1 MFAKL
6 LLLFI
11 LVPVAELAIF
21 IALGDKIGL
30 APTLGIIVL
39 TAILGAYLTKSQGIK
54 ALNNYQQALA
64 QGKLPHEEVMDGLM
78 ILIAGAVLLTP
89 GFLTDAI
96 GFSLLIPPFRKV
108 VKAIVKE
115 RLKGRVNVV
124 SQNVNAATQPFS
136 QGGPARSGGPQV
148 INVEAEVVDD
158 PSPRG

>member
-1 MFAKL
+1 MFARL

-11 LVPVAELAIF
+11 LVPISELAIF

-54 ALNNYQQALA
+54 ALNKYQQALT
-64 QGKLPHEEVMDGLM
+64 QGKLPHDEVMDGLM

-96 GFSLLIPPFRKV
+96 GFSLLIPPFRRV
-108 VKAIVKE
+108 IKAIIKDRLRE
-115 RLKGRVNVV
+115 RANVV
-124 SQNVNAATQPFS
+124 SQNVNAATRPFT
-136 QGGPARSGGPQV
+136 QEAPARSDSPKV
-148 INVEAEVVDD
+148 INVEVEVVDD
-158 PSPRG
+158 HPDQS

>member
-1 MFAKL
+1 MFTKL

-11 LVPVAELAIF
+11 LVPVSELAIF
-21 IALGDKIGL
+21 IVLGDKIGL

-54 ALNNYQQALA
+54 ALNKYQQALA
-64 QGKLPHEEVMDGLM
+64 QGKLPHDEVMDGLM

-96 GFSLLIPPFRKV
+96 GFSLLIPPLRRV
-108 VKAIVKE
+108 IKAIVKDRLRE
-115 RLKGRVNVV
+115 RANVV
-124 SQNVNAATQPFS
+124 SQNVNAATQPFT
-136 QGGPARSGGPQV
+136 QEGPARSDSPKV

-158 PSPRG
+158 HPDQS

>member
-6 LLLFI
+6 LILFI
-11 LVPVAELAIF
+11 LVPILELAIF

-54 ALNNYQQALA
+54 ALNKYQQALA
-64 QGKLPHEEVMDGLM
+64 QGKLPHDEVMDGLM

-96 GFSLLIPPFRKV
+96 GFSLLIPPFRRV
-108 VKAIVKE
+108 IKAVIKDRLRE
-115 RLKGRVNVV
+115 RANVV
-124 SQNVNAATQPFS
+124 SQNVNAATQPFT
-136 QGGPARSGGPQV
+136 QEGPARSDSPKV
-148 INVEAEVVDD
+148 INVEVEVVDD
-158 PSPRG
+158 HPDQS

>member
-21 IALGDKIGL
+21 ISLGEKIGL
-30 APTLGIIVL
+30 FATLGIIIL
-39 TAILGAYLTKSQGIK
+39 TAFIGAYLTKSQGLK

-108 VKAIVKE
+108 VKAIIKD
-115 RLKGRVNVV
+115 RLKGRVDVV
-124 SQNVNAATQPFS
+124 SQNVNAATQNFS
-136 QGGPARSGGPQV
+136 QDGSGRSGGPQV

-158 PSPRG
+158 PTPRN

>member
-21 IALGDKIGL
+21 ISLGEKIGL
-30 APTLGIIVL
+30 FATLGIIIL
-39 TAILGAYLTKSQGIK
+39 TAFIGAYLTKSQGLK

-108 VKAIVKE
+108 VKAIIKA
-115 RLKGRVNVV
+115 RLKGRVDVV
-124 SQNVNAATQPFS
+124 SQNVNAATQNFS
-136 QGGPARSGGPQV
+136 QDGSGRSGGPQV

-158 PSPRG
+158 PTPRN

>member
-21 IALGDKIGL
+21 ITLGEKIGL
-30 APTLGIIVL
+30 FATLGIIIL
-39 TAILGAYLTKSQGIK
+39 TAFIGAYLPKSQGLK

-64 QGKLPHEEVMDGLM
+64 QVKLPHEEVMDGLM

-108 VKAIVKE
+108 VKAIIKD
-115 RLKGRVNVV
+115 RLKGRVDVV
-124 SQNVNAATQPFS
+124 SQNVNAATQNFS
-136 QGGPARSGGPQV
+136 QDGSGRSGGPQV

-158 PSPRG
+158 PTPRN

>member
-1 MFAKL
+1 MFTKL

-11 LVPVAELAIF
+11 LVPVSELAIF

-54 ALNNYQQALA
+54 ALNKYQQALA
-64 QGKLPHEEVMDGLM
+64 QGKLPHDEVMDGLM

-96 GFSLLIPPFRKV
+96 GFSLLIPPLRRV
-108 VKAIVKE
+108 IKAIVKDRLRE
-115 RLKGRVNVV
+115 RANVV
-124 SQNVNAATQPFS
+124 SQNVNAATQPFT
-136 QGGPARSGGPQV
+136 QEGPARSDSPKV

-158 PSPRG
+158 HPDQS

>member
-21 IALGDKIGL
+21 ITLGEKIGL
-30 APTLGIIVL
+30 FATLGSIIL
-39 TAILGAYLTKSQGIK
+39 TAFIGAYLTKSQGLK

-108 VKAIVKE
+108 VKAIIKD
-115 RLKGRVNVV
+115 RLKGRVDVV
-124 SQNVNAATQPFS
+124 SQNVNAATQNFS
-136 QGGPARSGGPQV
+136 QDGSGRSGGPQV

-158 PSPRG
+158 PTPRN

>member
-21 IALGDKIGL
+21 ITLGEKIGL
-30 APTLGIIVL
+30 FATLGIIIL
-39 TAILGAYLTKSQGIK
+39 TAFIGAYLTKSQGLK

-108 VKAIVKE
+108 VKAIIKD
-115 RLKGRVNVV
+115 RLKGRVEVV
-124 SQNVNAATQPFS
+124 SQNVNAAQSFTQ
-136 QGGPARSGGPQV
+136 QGQPGSSGGPQV
-148 INVEAEVVDD
+148 INVETEVVDD
-158 PSPRG
+158 PTPRD